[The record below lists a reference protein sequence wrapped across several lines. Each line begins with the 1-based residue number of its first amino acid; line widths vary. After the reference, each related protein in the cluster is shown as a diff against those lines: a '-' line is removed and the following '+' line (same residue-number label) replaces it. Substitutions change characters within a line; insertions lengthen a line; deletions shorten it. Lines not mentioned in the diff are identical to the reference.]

1 LILQLL
7 KFKRR
12 TFGKEQRTLS
22 DSKTLFE
29 NGDQPISPL
38 NAGLS
43 PSKVGSTSSE
53 QPDSSSS
60 RLDGDTYTLSSSHN
74 SDGISSKDGQFEPT
88 LGQSRGTKKTSA
100 DPLGLNAVS
109 LPPTPLVDI
118 IFIHGLGGS
127 SLRTWSWNHDTRH
140 LWLHWLADEPT
151 LSSARV
157 WAYGYSGGVDGFSNA
172 LNIHDFAKDLLFKLK
187 MESAR
192 SVSIGTVRLS

>member
-1 LILQLL
+1 M
-7 KFKRR
+7 F
-12 TFGKEQRTLS
+12 S
-22 DSKTLFE
+22 DSETLLE
-29 NGDQPISPL
+29 HDDRSISSL
-38 NAGLS
+38 NSGLS
-43 PSKVGSTSSE
+43 PRKVGSTGPS
-53 QPDSSSS
+53 QPDSSS
-60 RLDGDTYTLSSSHN
+60 RLDGDTYILSSRHN
-74 SDGISSKDGQFEPT
+74 SDSISSTDGRFEPT
-88 LGQSRGTKKTSA
+88 RRQSRGTKKTSA
-100 DPLGLNAVS
+100 DPLGLNAVA

-172 LNIHDFAKDLLFKLK
+172 LSIHDFAKDLLFKLK

-192 SVSIGTVRLS
+192 SVSIGTVRLC